1 MNKTKA
7 AMVAQ
12 IRELIESR
20 NDAVEKAVLC
30 IYERQTESEKAIL
43 ATTDHNGRG
52 FGAFDA
58 EILSSFAQQIVTNKW
73 NRPKGSRL
81 TERQM
86 VIARKKMKHYA
97 GQLADIA
104 LAKQQQEVAA

>member
-1 MNKTKA
+1 MTKGKA
-7 AMVAQ
+7 VLVAQ
-12 IRELIESR
+12 IRELIEKR

-30 IYERQTESEKAIL
+30 IYERQTETEKTVNSTIE
-43 ATTDHNGRG
+43 HNGRG

-58 EILSSFAQQIVTNKW
+58 EILSSFAQQIMANKW
-73 NRPKGSRL
+73 NRPKGERL

-86 VIARKKMKHYA
+86 VIARRKMKHYA

-104 LAKQQQEVAA
+104 AAKQGVGA